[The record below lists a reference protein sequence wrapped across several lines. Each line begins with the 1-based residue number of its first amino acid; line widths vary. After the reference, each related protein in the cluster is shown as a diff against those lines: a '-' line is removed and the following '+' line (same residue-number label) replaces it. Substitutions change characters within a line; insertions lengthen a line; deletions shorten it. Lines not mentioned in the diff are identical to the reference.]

1 MEITKLKIIYV
12 QNINSIQSKNLKLH
26 IETTSENSKK
36 KKVDVR
42 LKKMKNEKLVLND
55 KSIDVKKI
63 QKKIKKE
70 IDFYQV

>member
-1 MEITKLKIIYV
+1 MEIMKLKIIYV
-12 QNINSIQSKNLKLH
+12 QNINYIQSKNLKLH

-36 KKVDVR
+36 KKVDDK